1 MFAVVILGGKQYRLR
16 EKDEIEV
23 EKVDTEEGK
32 NFKID
37 EVLLMAEEDGSAMKI
52 GMPFVPGAHVE
63 CQVVEQGKG
72 EKMYIATYQSKKRT
86 HRRQGH
92 RQFFSTIKV
101 LKISAVEKKVSAP
114 KEEAEVKEVKEE
126 KVAAKKPVAK
136 KAPAKKAA
144 K

>member
-1 MFAVVILGGKQYRLR
+1 MFAVVYLGGKQYRLR

-32 NFKID
+32 NFKIN
-37 EVLLMAEEDGSAMKI
+37 EVLLMGEEDGSGLKI
-52 GMPFVPGAHVE
+52 GMPYVAGAHVE

-101 LKISAVEKKVSAP
+101 LKISAVEKKMSAAKDEP
-114 KEEAEVKEVKEE
+114 EVEVKEE
-126 KVAAKKPVAK
+126 AVAKKPALK
-136 KAPAKKAA
+136 KAPAKKKAE
-144 K
+144 